1 MIINKINQLRDNQGY
16 LFSEK
21 EMYPRINADR
31 EKVLET
37 FKDKAQ
43 ELVALMLEAGNQ
55 YLDFA
60 RKHSKARQEHNFA
73 PTMIQGLIIEKLF
86 TPKYVKVK
94 KINNDCSILEIDGY
108 TIWIKKLDDNLKPKI
123 NNTKSS
129 IMRFNQK
136 TDNEDATPML
146 ILGYQLD
153 SLQRIVNIF
162 LVYRNGEKMLWPP
175 INLGDIAA
183 SSTRMF
189 ISSTAKSNDVAEV
202 KVKKNKKR
210 GTSSLAD

>member
-60 RKHSKARQEHNFA
+60 RKHSKARQ
-73 PTMIQGLIIEKLF
+73 
-86 TPKYVKVK
+86 
-94 KINNDCSILEIDGY
+94 
-108 TIWIKKLDDNLKPKI
+108 
-123 NNTKSS
+123 
-129 IMRFNQK
+129 
-136 TDNEDATPML
+136 
-146 ILGYQLD
+146 
-153 SLQRIVNIF
+153 
-162 LVYRNGEKMLWPP
+162 
-175 INLGDIAA
+175 
-183 SSTRMF
+183 
-189 ISSTAKSNDVAEV
+189 
-202 KVKKNKKR
+202 
-210 GTSSLAD
+210 